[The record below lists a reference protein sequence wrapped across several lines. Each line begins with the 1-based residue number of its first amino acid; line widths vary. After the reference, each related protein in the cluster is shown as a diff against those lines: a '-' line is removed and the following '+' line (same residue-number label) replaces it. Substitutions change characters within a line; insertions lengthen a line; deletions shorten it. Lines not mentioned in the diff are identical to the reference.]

1 MNNDQQPL
9 ALALVD
15 ANQWMSSSVLN
26 LMHARGHTKLTIGH
40 LQFFYSLDCGLTHA
54 SAVARRMGSTRQAV
68 YKTTKELQRLGI
80 LELIPAPDNKRQKV
94 ISMTPSGERVALD
107 ARECVSLIEKHL
119 AQHLNKTIVCQM
131 IDALSAD
138 WGPPLQEI

>member
-1 MNNDQQPL
+1 MNSNKQPL

-15 ANQWMSSSVLN
+15 ANHWMSSSVLN
-26 LMHARGHTKLTIGH
+26 LMHARGHTELTISH
-40 LQFFYSLDCGLTHA
+40 LLFFYSLDCGLTHA

-68 YKTTKELQRLGI
+68 YKTTKELQRVGI

-107 ARECVSLIEKHL
+107 ARECVAVIEEHL
-119 AQHLNKTIVCQM
+119 AKRLGKTVACQM
-131 IDALSAD
+131 LDALSAD
-138 WGPPLQEI
+138 WGLPLQEI